1 MHCGYVFVCGHAHPY
16 TFMRIQNYICFKYKN
31 HQNEINWYFLVAYS
45 SSRPPWV
52 NTPLN
57 KIYLELGFPGGT
69 SEESVCQ
76 CKRPK
81 RHRFDSWMGTIP
93 WRGPWQ
99 PAPVFLPGESHGQRS
114 LVGYS
119 PWSCKELDMTEWLGT
134 HTKRRI
140 VKKLQIKENIWTHID
155 WLNCNK
161 RNRTSDGSYVQACC
175 SLTV

>member
-1 MHCGYVFVCGHAHPY
+1 MCPVHCGYVFVCGHAHPY

-69 SEESVCQ
+69 SEGSVCQ

-119 PWSCKELDMTEWLGT
+119 PYGLRVEHDWSDLECTSWFIS
-134 HTKRRI
+134 I
-140 VKKLQIKENIWTHID
+140 VT
-155 WLNCNK
+155 
-161 RNRTSDGSYVQACC
+161 
-175 SLTV
+175 